1 MSESTFR
8 SKVQLAMQSQ
18 NISAKQIAEYIN
30 MTQDQVAN
38 YLQSGTN
45 VPTHKK
51 VLIAEL
57 LKIEHTNEGRT

>member
-38 YLQSGTN
+38 YLQSGTT